1 MADIESDD
9 LSDYPASF
17 QTQAPPRRIEDP
29 EQIQFDS
36 DTLEQNYLDV
46 AATPNAIAGS
56 DGGQGSQG
64 QQGSDGPPVST
75 NTFVARAV
83 VIVGGLP
90 TTATVTFYTP

>member
-56 DGGQGSQG
+56 DGGQGAQG
-64 QQGSDGPPVST
+64 PQGSDGPPIST
-75 NTFVARAV
+75 STDVIRAV
-83 VIVGGLP
+83 VISGGIP
-90 TTATVTFYTP
+90 TTGTVTFFVP